1 MIKELLK
8 ELKHNPDKFSF
19 IEGDKLGDYCRSNDL
34 KYLITKEGVVIHPY
48 IDKMKRRHKRKL
60 NKYLGDILYWDIL
73 KLLKKQ
79 KNKL

>member
-34 KYLITKEGVVIHPY
+34 KYLITKEGKILHPY
-48 IDKMKRRHKRKL
+48 IEKITRRQRRKL
-60 NKYLGDILYWDIL
+60 DRYLGNILYWDIL
-73 KLLKKQ
+73 KLLKT